1 MTRRL
6 LLPTLAVLAL
16 AFAAGVPALA
26 DDPPP
31 PDPVVVTDAPA
42 DQAAPADEPLLV
54 PEGPLF
60 TPAPKPMAPECH
72 FCSSTFSTS
81 PGGGAASHWGHGAT
95 CTDAQNDVRNQ
106 LSAYVNS
113 ICFDLGEA
121 GRCAFSVVYT
131 CSCYYS
137 GGQWVIDAYAT
148 YRCWVFYC

>member
-6 LLPTLAVLAL
+6 LLTALAVLAL
-16 AFAAGVPALA
+16 AFAAAGPALA

-31 PDPVVVTDAPA
+31 PDPAVVTDAPA
-42 DQAAPADEPLLV
+42 DEAVPADDPFL

-106 LSAYVNS
+106 LSAYVNA
-113 ICFDLGEA
+113 ICFDLGDA

-131 CSCYYS
+131 CSCYQS